1 MKSADLLNPD
11 MTERATVVADDL
23 VPAVLTSPAEFQK
36 LYALY
41 SRRLYATIVAITK
54 HPQDAEDALQDT
66 FLRAYRAIHT
76 FECRSNIYS
85 WLTRIAIN
93 SALMVLRKQRVRP
106 EVLFDPHP
114 DPHLETLC
122 FDVRDSAPN
131 PEEVCDLNQRH
142 VKTLRAIRRL
152 HTCLRAPIQMRLIEG
167 YSTKEISN
175 ALNIS
180 ESAVKSRLYRGHLLL
195 SATREFSTSVRTSK
209 GLAFGKHGKEKRVV
223 PGDRRPLHNTEKGNQ
238 WPQKN

>member
-1 MKSADLLNPD
+1 MNSADLLNPD
-11 MTERATVVADDL
+11 TTERATVVDDD
-23 VPAVLTSPAEFQK
+23 VISAVLTSPAEFQK

-66 FLRAYRAIHT
+66 FLRAYRGLHT
-76 FECRSNIYS
+76 FEGRSNIYS

-93 SALMVLRKQRVRP
+93 SALMILRRQRVRA

-114 DPHLETLC
+114 DPHLETLS

-142 VKTLRAIRRL
+142 FKALRAIRRL
-152 HTCLRAPIQMRLIEG
+152 HTCLRAPMQMRLIHG
-167 YSTKEISN
+167 WSTKEISH

-180 ESAVKSRLYRGHLLL
+180 DAAVKSRVYRAHLLL

-209 GLAFGKHGKEKRVV
+209 GLAFGKHGKAKRVV
-223 PGDRRPLHNTEKGNQ
+223 PCDRRPLHNTEKGNQ
-238 WPQKN
+238 

>member
-76 FECRSNIYS
+76 FEGRSNIYS

-93 SALMVLRKQRVRP
+93 SALMVPRGHRVRA
-106 EVLFDPHP
+106 EVLFDPRP

-131 PEEVCDLNQRH
+131 PEEVCDLDQRH
-142 VKTLRAIRRL
+142 LKTLCAIRRL
-152 HTCLRAPIQMRLIEG
+152 RTCLRVPMQMRLIDG
-167 YSTKEISN
+167 CSMKEISH

-180 ESAVKSRLYRGHLLL
+180 ESAVKSRLYRAHRLL
-195 SATREFSTSVRTSK
+195 SAKREFRTSVCTSK
-209 GLAFGKHGKEKRVV
+209 ALVRGMHGNVKRVV
-223 PGDRRPLHNTEKGNQ
+223 PTVCQ
-238 WPQKN
+238 SPQYAAKESQ